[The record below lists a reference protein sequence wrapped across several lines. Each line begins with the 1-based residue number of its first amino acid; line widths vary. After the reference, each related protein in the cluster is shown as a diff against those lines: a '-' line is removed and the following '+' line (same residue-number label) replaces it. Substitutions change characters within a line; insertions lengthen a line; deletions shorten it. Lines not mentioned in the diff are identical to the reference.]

1 MAYKGVFML
10 EDDEMFQV
18 FTKCRE
24 LGGIAM
30 VHAEN
35 GSIIKELEK
44 DGTIYEKQ
52 TSFPFLG
59 EYCFGADITSISTT
73 TTTTI
78 SKELVLKLNHLCR
91 YWFRYTDK
99 CNYTNLLRW

>member
-1 MAYKGVFML
+1 MFMAYKGVFML

-35 GSIIKELEK
+35 CSIIKELEK
-44 DGTIYEKQ
+44 EMSTLGITGPEGHLLSRPEKVSR
-52 TSFPFLG
+52 TSR
-59 EYCFGADITSISTT
+59 EENVI
-73 TTTTI
+73 
-78 SKELVLKLNHLCR
+78 
-91 YWFRYTDK
+91 YWFFFQYLITFF
-99 CNYTNLLRW
+99 LFSSLV

>member
-1 MAYKGVFML
+1 MFMAYKGVFML

-24 LGGIAM
+24 LGGLAM

-44 DGTIYEKQ
+44 EVAVLGITGPEGHLLSRPEKVHR
-52 TSFPFLG
+52 T
-59 EYCFGADITSISTT
+59 
-73 TTTTI
+73 
-78 SKELVLKLNHLCR
+78 
-91 YWFRYTDK
+91 
-99 CNYTNLLRW
+99 